1 MSGRRDDSLVL
12 DDILD
17 AAERLVMLTDDSERP
32 LGRERAVN
40 DQVLWNLTVLGEAT
54 KRLGLDVRGRFPD
67 VPWGDMAE
75 TRDRI
80 VHHYEGADWAIL
92 ESILAEEL
100 PALLPRLR
108 EIRDLL
114 RAEADTGR

>member
-17 AAERLVMLTDDSERP
+17 AGERLVMLAKDSQRP
-32 LGRERAVN
+32 LGSERTVN
-40 DQVLWNLTVLGEAT
+40 DQVLWNLTVLGEAA
-54 KRLGLDVRGRFPD
+54 KRLGPDVRGRFPD
-67 VPWGDMAE
+67 VPWADMAE

-80 VHHYEGADWAIL
+80 VHHYEGVDWAIV

-100 PALLPRLR
+100 PPLLPRLR
-108 EIRDLL
+108 EIRDEL
-114 RAEADTGR
+114 RAEADTVS